1 MSAPTRRHQ
10 MRRRSIFVAA
20 GVVALIV
27 LLIGGY
33 GAHWAWTGFSDND
46 TLWDWLQLLLLPI
59 IIAGL
64 PLLLAH
70 GDFMERRVRVLAV
83 CVVVAFVALVV
94 LGYVIPWNWTGFP
107 GNKLWDWLGLI
118 LLPLVVASI
127 RLWPEIRRR
136 FAPRHAVAFT
146 ALVSALVAL
155 VLVGYLRPWTWTGF
169 TGNTLWDWIQLLAVP
184 VLVPTVVVPVAVAYL
199 AAGVEEREL
208 EAGVKTAEPEP
219 HPAPTPEPHPAP
231 APAPTPAPAR
241 AAIVAA
247 SAGIALVVGGVVGAL
262 AFGTDSGTSTSS
274 TAAPP
279 TTAAAAAAGAPCAG
293 SAGTT
298 LIGNGDGHVV
308 RIGQTYYA
316 CLTGH
321 KPIVLAKG
329 RKGSAPGYFAVSPSR
344 VAFVNESC
352 TGGPSTCAA
361 QVKVA
366 RVSDGRIFNPQ
377 TVPGARASALALTPG
392 GGIAL
397 MLRDPP
403 KLLLIERGQMRT
415 AAQGSGLDAT
425 SLAQAG
431 GTVYWRMNGRTDS
444 AQLGSGASG

>member
-1 MSAPTRRHQ
+1 VSAATRRHQ
-10 MRRRSIFVAA
+10 VRRRWIFVAA

-59 IIAGL
+59 IIGAL
-64 PLLLAH
+64 PIWLAH
-70 GDFMERRVRVLAV
+70 GDFMERRVRVFAA
-83 CVVVAFVALVV
+83 CVLVAFVVLVV
-94 LGYVIPWNWTGFP
+94 LGYVIPWSWTGFP
-107 GNKLWDWLGLI
+107 GNKLWDWMGLI

-184 VLVPTVVVPVAVAYL
+184 LLVPTVVVPAAVAYM
-199 AAGVEEREL
+199 AAGVEEREV
-208 EAGVKTAEPEP
+208 EAGVKSAEPEA
-219 HPAPTPEPHPAP
+219 HPAQGPRPER
-231 APAPTPAPAR
+231 AR
-241 AAIVAA
+241 APVVAV
-247 SAGIALVVGGVVGAL
+247 SAGVALVVGGVVGAL
-262 AFGTDSGTSTSS
+262 AFGSGSETSTTS
-274 TAAPP
+274 TAAPS
-279 TTAAAAAAGAPCAG
+279 TTAAAAAAGTPCAG

-298 LIGNGDGHVV
+298 LIGNGDGRVV

-316 CLTGH
+316 CPTGH

-329 RKGSAPGYFAVSPSR
+329 RKGSAPGYFAVSASR
-344 VAFVNESC
+344 VAFVNEGC

-366 RVSDGRIFNPQ
+366 RVSDGHIFTPQ
-377 TVPGARASALALTPG
+377 NLPGAHASALALTPG

-403 KLLLIERGQMRT
+403 KLLLIQSGQMRT

-425 SLAQAG
+425 SLARAG
-431 GTVYWRMNGRTDS
+431 DTVYWRMNGQTDS
-444 AQLGSGASG
+444 AQLGGGASG

>member
-1 MSAPTRRHQ
+1 VAAPARRHRVS
-10 MRRRSIFVAA
+10 RRRIFVAA
-20 GVVALIV
+20 GLIALVV

-64 PLLLAH
+64 PFWLAH
-70 GDFMERRVRVLAV
+70 GDFMERRVRVLTLGLLV
-83 CVVVAFVALVV
+83 TFVALVV
-94 LGYVIPWNWTGFP
+94 LGYLIPWNWTGFP

-118 LLPLVVASI
+118 LLPFVVASI

-184 VLVPTVVVPVAVAYL
+184 LLVPTVVVPVAVGYM

-208 EAGVKTAEPEP
+208 EAGVKTVEPEA
-219 HPAPTPEPHPAP
+219 HPAQAPRPAP
-231 APAPTPAPAR
+231 VPAAV
-241 AAIVAA
+241 VAA
-247 SAGIALVVGGVVGAL
+247 SASVALLVGGVVGAL
-262 AFGTDSGTSTSS
+262 AFGSDGGTSTSS
-274 TAAPP
+274 TAVQR
-279 TTAAAAAAGAPCAG
+279 TTAAAASAPCAG

-298 LIGNGDGHVV
+298 LIGNGDGRVV
-308 RIGQTYYA
+308 RAGQTYYA
-316 CLTGH
+316 CPTGH
-321 KPIVLAKG
+321 KPIVLASG
-329 RKGSAPGYFAVSPSR
+329 RKGSAPGYFALSPSR

-352 TGGPSTCAA
+352 KGGPSTCAA

-366 RVSDGRIFNPQ
+366 RVSDGHVFNPQ
-377 TVPGARASALALTPG
+377 TLPGAHASALALTPG

-397 MLRDPP
+397 MLRDPA
-403 KLLLIERGQMRT
+403 KLVLIQGGQMRT
-415 AAQGSGLDAT
+415 AAQGAGLDAT
-425 SLAQAG
+425 SLAHAG
-431 GTVYWRMNGRTDS
+431 GTVYWRMNGQTDS

>member
-1 MSAPTRRHQ
+1 M
-10 MRRRSIFVAA
+10 FVAA
-20 GVVALIV
+20 GGAALIV

-59 IIAGL
+59 IIASL
-64 PLLLAH
+64 PVWLAH
-70 GDFMERRVRVLAV
+70 GDFMERRVRLAAACVL
-83 CVVVAFVALVV
+83 VAFVALVV

-184 VLVPTVVVPVAVAYL
+184 LLVPTVVVPVAVGYL

-219 HPAPTPEPHPAP
+219 HPAQAP
-231 APAPTPAPAR
+231 RPPPAR

-247 SAGIALVVGGVVGAL
+247 SAGVALVVGGVVGAL
-262 AFGTDSGTSTSS
+262 AFGSGSETSTTS
-274 TAAPP
+274 TAAPS
-279 TTAAAAAAGAPCAG
+279 TTAATAAAAAGAPCAG

-298 LIGNGDGHVV
+298 LIGNGDGRVV

-316 CLTGH
+316 CPTGH

-329 RKGSAPGYFAVSPSR
+329 RKGSAPGYFAVSASR
-344 VAFVNESC
+344 VAFINERC

-361 QVKVA
+361 QVNVA

-377 TVPGARASALALTPG
+377 TLRGARASALALTPG

-403 KLLLIERGQMRT
+403 KLLLIQSGQMRT
-415 AAQGSGLDAT
+415 VAQGSGLDAT

-431 GTVYWRMNGRTDS
+431 GTVYWRVNGQTDS
-444 AQLGSGASG
+444 AELGSGTSG

>member
-1 MSAPTRRHQ
+1 M
-10 MRRRSIFVAA
+10 
-20 GVVALIV
+20 

-64 PLLLAH
+64 PFWLAH
-70 GDFMERRVRVLAV
+70 GDFMERRVRVLTLGLLV
-83 CVVVAFVALVV
+83 TFVALVV
-94 LGYVIPWNWTGFP
+94 LGYLIPWNWTGFP

-118 LLPLVVASI
+118 LLPFVVASI

-184 VLVPTVVVPVAVAYL
+184 LLVPTVVVPVAVGYM

-208 EAGVKTAEPEP
+208 K
-219 HPAPTPEPHPAP
+219 
-231 APAPTPAPAR
+231 
-241 AAIVAA
+241 
-247 SAGIALVVGGVVGAL
+247 
-262 AFGTDSGTSTSS
+262 
-274 TAAPP
+274 
-279 TTAAAAAAGAPCAG
+279 AAAAASAPCAG

-298 LIGNGDGHVV
+298 LIGNGDGRVV
-308 RIGQTYYA
+308 RVGQTYYA
-316 CLTGH
+316 CPTGH
-321 KPIVLAKG
+321 KPIALASG
-329 RKGSAPGYFAVSPSR
+329 RKGSAPGYFAFSPSR

-352 TGGPSTCAA
+352 KGGPSTCAA

-366 RVSDGRIFNPQ
+366 RVSDGHVFNPQ
-377 TVPGARASALALTPG
+377 TLPGVHASALALTPG

-403 KLLLIERGQMRT
+403 NLVLIKGGQMRT
-415 AAQGSGLDAT
+415 AAQGTGLDAT
-425 SLAQAG
+425 SLAHAG
-431 GTVYWRMNGRTDS
+431 GTVYWRMNGQTDS
-444 AQLGSGASG
+444 VVLGSGARG

>member
-1 MSAPTRRHQ
+1 VVAAPTRRHQ
-10 MRRRSIFVAA
+10 VSRRWIFVAA
-20 GVVALIV
+20 GLVALVV

-33 GAHWAWTGFSDND
+33 VAHWAWTGFSDNG
-46 TLWDWLQLLLLPI
+46 TLWDWLQLLLLPA

-64 PLLLAH
+64 PLWLAH
-70 GDFMERRVRVLAV
+70 GDFMERRTRVLAA

-94 LGYVIPWNWTGFP
+94 LGYAIPWNWTGFP
-107 GNKLWDWLGLI
+107 GNKLWDWVGLI

-184 VLVPTVVVPVAVAYL
+184 LLVPTVVVPAAVASM
-199 AAGVEEREL
+199 AVGVEEREL
-208 EAGVKTAEPEP
+208 EAGVKTVEPESRAARP
-219 HPAPTPEPHPAP
+219 PRPA
-231 APAPTPAPAR
+231 APAR

-247 SAGIALVVGGVVGAL
+247 SAGVALLVGGVVGAL
-262 AFGTDSGTSTSS
+262 AFGNDSSSSTSS
-274 TAAPP
+274 TSSQR
-279 TTAAAAAAGAPCAG
+279 TTAAAPSAPCAG

-298 LIGNGDGHVV
+298 LIGNGDGRVV

-316 CLTGH
+316 CPTGH
-321 KPIVLAKG
+321 KPIVIATG
-329 RKGSAPGYFAVSPSR
+329 RKGSAPGYFALSPSR

-352 TGGPSTCAA
+352 KGGPSTCAV

-366 RVSDGRIFNPQ
+366 RVSDGHVFNPQ
-377 TVPGARASALALTPG
+377 TLPGTHASALALTPA

-397 MLRDPP
+397 MLRNPP
-403 KLLLIERGQMRT
+403 KLLLIQSGQVRT
-415 AAQGSGLDAT
+415 AAQGPGLDAN

-431 GTVYWRMNGRTDS
+431 ATVYWRMNGQTDS
-444 AQLGSGASG
+444 AQLGGGASG

>member
-1 MSAPTRRHQ
+1 VSAATRRHQ
-10 MRRRSIFVAA
+10 VRRRWIFVAA

-33 GAHWAWTGFSDND
+33 GAHWGWTGFSDND

-64 PLLLAH
+64 PLWLAH
-70 GDFMERRVRVLAV
+70 GDFMERRARAVAV
-83 CVVVAFVALVV
+83 CVLVAFVALVV

-107 GNKLWDWLGLI
+107 GNKLWDWVGLI

-184 VLVPTVVVPVAVAYL
+184 LLVPTVVVPVAVGYM

-219 HPAPTPEPHPAP
+219 HPAQAP
-231 APAPTPAPAR
+231 RPPPAR

-247 SAGIALVVGGVVGAL
+247 SAGVALVVGGVVGAL
-262 AFGTDSGTSTSS
+262 AFGSGSETSTTS
-274 TAAPP
+274 TAAPS
-279 TTAAAAAAGAPCAG
+279 TTAATAAAAAGAPCAG

-298 LIGNGDGHVV
+298 LIGNGDGRVV

-316 CLTGH
+316 CPTGH

-329 RKGSAPGYFAVSPSR
+329 RKGSAPGYFAVSASR
-344 VAFVNESC
+344 VAFINERC

-361 QVKVA
+361 QVNVA
-366 RVSDGRIFNPQ
+366 RVSDGHIFNPQ
-377 TVPGARASALALTPG
+377 TLRGARASALALTPG

-403 KLLLIERGQMRT
+403 KLLLIQSGQMRT
-415 AAQGSGLDAT
+415 VAQGSGLDAT

-431 GTVYWRMNGRTDS
+431 GTVYWRVNGQTDS
-444 AQLGSGASG
+444 AELGSGTSG